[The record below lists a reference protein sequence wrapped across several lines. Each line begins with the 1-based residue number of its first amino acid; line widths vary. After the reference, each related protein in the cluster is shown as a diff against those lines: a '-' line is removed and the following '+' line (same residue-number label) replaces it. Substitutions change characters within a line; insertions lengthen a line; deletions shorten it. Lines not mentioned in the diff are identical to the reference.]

1 MDMSRDGI
9 HAMLMVFS
17 AASRFTHEDAGT
29 IQSIKMFFGERI
41 VDHMILVFTY
51 GGQVGERV
59 WSRMLTDKD
68 AKYLQVHP
76 PLSRFTLFIS
86 VLSNK
91 YMSLPKYMS
100 LCLNQQALI
109 CVLV

>member
-1 MDMSRDGI
+1 MNVTTEDARKEIAKCVDMSRDGI

-41 VDHMILVFTY
+41 VDHMIVVFTY
-51 GGQVGERV
+51 GDQVGERN

-76 PLSRFTLFIS
+76 LSRFTLF
-86 VLSNK
+86 
-91 YMSLPKYMS
+91 MRSLK
-100 LCLNQQALI
+100 
-109 CVLV
+109 